1 MENDLVPPGL
11 TYLADNIESHQ
22 NILGVTKE
30 QGARWA
36 EGLGLAASGETVFFA
51 GCGYQYS
58 TQLEQLM
65 NLSRAVDRT
74 VIGSE
79 LPMRFARF
87 QKKLG
92 LNLPGIYS
100 TVISRGSMGEI
111 MPLTSAIGV
120 LRRIGIEPAYL
131 AENEP
136 CCGAALNHAGL
147 QTRFGENARR
157 ATTILKSYGVKDI
170 IGIVPYC
177 THALAKLFPRH
188 VEGFDIRVRHFL
200 QIVSDNLPSLTLRFP
215 KPVKITYHDPCQLVR
230 FLDIVDEP
238 RRILSAIENV
248 EFVEPDWT
256 KAEFATCCG
265 GGGGFEA
272 VFPELSSMLGV
283 NRARELLDTGADII
297 ATHCPGCVM
306 QLKEGVREL
315 GADKVQVMD
324 LAEVIAMAMSE

>member
-11 TYLADNIESHQ
+11 TYLADNIGTHQ
-22 NILGVTKE
+22 NILGVPKA

-36 EGLGLAASGETVFFA
+36 EELGLPASAETVFFA

-58 TQLEQLM
+58 AQLEQLM
-65 NLSRAVDRT
+65 NLSRAVDKT

-100 TVISRGSMGEI
+100 TVISRGSQEEVR
-111 MPLTSAIGV
+111 PLTAAVGV
-120 LRRIGIEPAYL
+120 LRHLGIEPGYL

-136 CCGAALNHAGL
+136 CCGAPLNHAGL
-147 QTRFGENARR
+147 QERFAENARR
-157 ATTILKSYGVKDI
+157 AYKTLKSYHVNNVI
-170 IGIVPYC
+170 SIVPYC
-177 THALAKLFPRH
+177 THALADLFPKH
-188 VEGFDIRVRHFL
+188 IKGFDITVKHFL
-200 QIVSDNLPSLTLRFP
+200 QVVAENIGSLKLRFP
-215 KPVKITYHDPCQLVR
+215 KQVKITYHDPCQLVR
-230 FLDIVDEP
+230 FLGIVDEP
-238 RRILSAIENV
+238 RQVLSAIDNV

-297 ATHCPGCVM
+297 ATHCPGCIM
-306 QLKEGVREL
+306 QLKTGIKEL
-315 GADKVQVMD
+315 GADHVMVMD
-324 LAEVIAMAMSE
+324 LAEVIAMAMNE